1 MNFLIRF
8 FILCLLSFLQS
19 CVVQKDLKQLMSLKC
34 LIDVKNNQTSIS
46 QNTLK
51 EKPFVI
57 IIFATDCPISQKYV
71 PILRGISDSLSGIKF
86 IMVFSKWETL
96 EAINAF
102 AVDFNIVDDVNIKH
116 PVNNKLA
123 NNITL
128 LQDTQN
134 TLIKTL
140 KATTTP
146 EAFFYDENQQ
156 LLYQGAIDNWFFA
169 LGRYRP
175 QATEYYLKN
184 AITQYLK
191 NEKITVSKTNP
202 IGCLIEY

>member
-1 MNFLIRF
+1 MKIHHL
-8 FILCLLSFLQS
+8 FILLLFSIVGCKAQSASFFQKTTLQNLANEKMTLIQ
-19 CVVQKDLKQLMSLKC
+19 VVE
-34 LIDVKNNQTSIS
+34 N
-46 QNTLK
+46 
-51 EKPFVI
+51 KPFVLVVYG
-57 IIFATDCPISQKYV
+57 TDCPICQRYV
-71 PILRGISDSLSGIKF
+71 PILRGIADSLQGIKF

-96 EAINAF
+96 EAINTFAF
-102 AVDFNIVDDVNIKH
+102 DFNIIDGVTDSH
-116 PVNNKLA
+116 TVNNIPTH
-123 NNITL
+123 NITL

-134 TLIKTL
+134 TLIKQL

-146 EAFFYDENQQ
+146 EAFFYDKNHQ
-156 LLYQGAIDNWFFA
+156 LQYRGAIDNWFFA

>member
-1 MNFLIRF
+1 M
-8 FILCLLSFLQS
+8 QS
-19 CVVQKDLKQLMSLKC
+19 CIVQKDNKRFMSDKY
-34 LIDVKNNQTSIS
+34 LIDLKNNPTSIS
-46 QNTLK
+46 QNILK
-51 EKPFVI
+51 EKPYI
-57 IIFATDCPISQKYV
+57 IIFAATDCPISQKYV
-71 PILRGISDSLSGIKF
+71 PILRGLADAHNDIKF

-96 EAINAF
+96 EAIKTF
-102 AVDFNIVDDVNIKH
+102 ALDF
-116 PVNNKLA
+116 
-123 NNITL
+123 NNITFL
-128 LQDTQN
+128 HDTEN
-134 TLIKTL
+134 KLVKKL

-146 EAFFYDENQQ
+146 EAFFYDKSQR

-175 QATEYYLKN
+175 QATELYLKN

>member
-96 EAINAF
+96 EAIKTF
-102 AVDFNIVDDVNIKH
+102 ALDF
-116 PVNNKLA
+116 
-123 NNITL
+123 NNITFL
-128 LQDTQN
+128 HDTEN
-134 TLIKTL
+134 KLVKKL

-146 EAFFYDENQQ
+146 EAFFYDKSQR

-175 QATEYYLKN
+175 QATELYLKN